1 LRISKGEQVFQIFQT
16 LGALFGVL
24 SAAFVVWDRLV
35 SQFPTAI
42 MIGAPLG
49 GFGQRASYLRITN
62 RSDRP
67 ILLWFDTTDD
77 ASQFRIAID
86 HSARSIIS
94 SVMRGTTIFTLDPK
108 EERDFPVINSPN
120 FVETHIDSQIE
131 ARLRWRFAQPILW
144 RAERRLVVS
153 ITKRDY
159 LALIDGT
166 TYQHVDD

>member
-1 LRISKGEQVFQIFQT
+1 MVQFFQT
-16 LGALFGVL
+16 LGAVFGVL

-42 MIGAPLG
+42 MIGAPLD
-49 GFGQRASYLRITN
+49 GFGRRSSYLRIAN
-62 RSDRP
+62 RSERP

-86 HSARSIIS
+86 HSPRSIIS
-94 SVMRGTTIFTLDPK
+94 SVIRGTTVFTLYPK
-108 EERDFPVINSPN
+108 EVRDFPVIRSPN
-120 FVETHIDSQIE
+120 FAETHIDGQIE

-159 LALIDGT
+159 LALVEGT
-166 TYQHVDD
+166 TYQHDDE